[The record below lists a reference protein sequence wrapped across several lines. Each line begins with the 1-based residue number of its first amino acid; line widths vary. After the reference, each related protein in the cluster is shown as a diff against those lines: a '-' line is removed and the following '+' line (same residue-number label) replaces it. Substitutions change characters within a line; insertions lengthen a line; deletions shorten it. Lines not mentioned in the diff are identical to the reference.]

1 MPKCRLLLSI
11 TCFILV
17 ACSAETSLLAP
28 NTPFT
33 ATEVASFNEPWA
45 MSFLPD
51 GRLLVT
57 EKDGALK
64 LLDPDSGAIGD
75 ISGVPDV
82 RSAGQGGFGDIVL
95 HPDFAMNNLL

>member
-1 MPKCRLLLSI
+1 MAG
-11 TCFILV
+11 FW
-17 ACSAETSLLAP
+17 SLK
-28 NTPFT
+28 
-33 ATEVASFNEPWA
+33 
-45 MSFLPD
+45 
-51 GRLLVT
+51 
-57 EKDGALK
+57 KDDALK

>member
-1 MPKCRLLLSI
+1 
-11 TCFILV
+11 
-17 ACSAETSLLAP
+17 
-28 NTPFT
+28 
-33 ATEVASFNEPWA
+33 

-75 ISGVPDV
+75 ISGVPEV

-95 HPDFAMNNLL
+95 HPDFAMNNLVYMSYAESGEGGSGAAVARATLS